1 MNRKI
6 EQWTIQK
13 ILNLLSNG
21 ELNYKPSIQRQ
32 FVYSKE
38 QQQQVIMSIK
48 KGFIAASFVVEKE
61 ESGTYV
67 LLDGKQR
74 INSIIGFINHAFD
87 VEGFYFEDRYRES
100 GDRIDRQDRYKSPKI
115 ITDPVKDDDCS
126 DSAALL
132 RFEFPVVLYSEMTE
146 QERLTLFNVINTT
159 GVPLNVWELINGR
172 YPTGVLADMRINY
185 FNEKVLTNSVTLD
198 STFIRVIK
206 FEKYFGTHE
215 VNRGELYERIIRQLF
230 VMYGGDLD
238 DQPYEIIDGI
248 RINQKNYNKLCRFVE
263 EHLGESFTSFACELI
278 AKLDVFYDMFKD
290 ISNLGVLKEACFN
303 ISDYQFFKD
312 HKDEFLS
319 SDTKRSNLNY
329 LISQYL
335 NSDLKNV
342 NKNHAEYFENVLLPT
357 SYMLQDDFRT
367 TLDTKRF
374 YTKEDKER
382 IFYANPNYNA
392 DTNQVPCKGV
402 MNDGVTPCGC
412 GKMLTKEEAT
422 IDHIQP
428 WILGGMT
435 TDENAQILCRECNS
449 AKGSRIMKT
458 LLSGEDN
465 N

>member
-1 MNRKI
+1 M
-6 EQWTIQK
+6 
-13 ILNLLSNG
+13 LNLLSDG
-21 ELNYKPSIQRQ
+21 KLNYRPSIQRQ

-48 KGFIAASFVVEKE
+48 KGFIAASFVIEQE
-61 ESGTYV
+61 PSGTFV

-87 VEGFYFEDRYRES
+87 VEGFYFEDRYRDN

-115 ITDPVKDDDCS
+115 IADPVSDDDHS
-126 DSAALL
+126 DSATLL
-132 RFEFPVVLYSEMTE
+132 RFSFPVVLYSEMTGE
-146 QERLTLFNVINTT
+146 ERLTLFNVINTT

-198 STFIRVIK
+198 STFIKVIK

-215 VNRGELYERIIRQLF
+215 INRGELYERIIKQLF

-263 EHLGESFTSFACELI
+263 EHVSERFEDFAKDLI
-278 AKLDVFYDMFKD
+278 AKLDVFYEMFKD

-303 ISDYQFFKD
+303 ISDYKFFKD

-319 SDTKRSNLNY
+319 SENKRSNLNF

-335 NSDLKNV
+335 NSDLKAV
-342 NKNHAEYFENVLLPT
+342 NKDHESYFESVLLPT
-357 SYMLQDDFRT
+357 AYMLKDDFRT

-374 YTKEDKER
+374 YSKEDKER
-382 IFYANPNYNA
+382 IFYAHPEFNA
-392 DTNQVPCKGV
+392 ETNQVPCKGV
-402 MNDGVTPCGC
+402 MNDGVTSCGC
-412 GKMLTKEEAT
+412 GKMLTKDEAT
-422 IDHIQP
+422 VDHIQP
-428 WILGGMT
+428 WILGGRT
-435 TDENAQILCRECNS
+435 NDDNAQILCRECNS
-449 AKGSRIMKT
+449 AKGSRIIT
-458 LLSGEDN
+458 SLLTGEEKE
-465 N
+465 

>member
-1 MNRKI
+1 MNRSI
-6 EQWTIQK
+6 EEWTIQK

-61 ESGTYV
+61 ASGTYV

-87 VEGFYFEDRYRES
+87 VEGFYFEDRYREI

-115 ITDPVKDDDCS
+115 ITEPVSDNDYS
-126 DSAALL
+126 DSATLL
-132 RFEFPVVLYSEMTE
+132 RFKFPVVLYSEMASE
-146 QERLTLFNVINTT
+146 ERLTLFNVINTT

-172 YPTGVLADMRINY
+172 YPIGLLADMRINY
-185 FNEKVLTNSVTLD
+185 FNEKVQTNSVTLD

-215 VNRGELYERIIRQLF
+215 VNRGELYERIIKQLF

-263 EHLGESFTSFACELI
+263 EHIGETFANFAKDLI
-278 AKLDVFYDMFKD
+278 DKLDVFYEMFKD

-303 ISDYQFFKD
+303 ISDYKFFND

-319 SDTKRSNLNY
+319 SDAKKSNLNY

-342 NKNHAEYFENVLLPT
+342 NKDHTKYYETVILPT
-357 SYMLQDDFRT
+357 AYMLHDDFRT

-374 YTKEDKER
+374 YTKDDKER

-422 IDHIQP
+422 IDHVHP
-428 WILGGMT
+428 WILGGRT

-449 AKGSRIMKT
+449 AKGSRIIAN
-458 LLSGEDN
+458 LLNGEDN